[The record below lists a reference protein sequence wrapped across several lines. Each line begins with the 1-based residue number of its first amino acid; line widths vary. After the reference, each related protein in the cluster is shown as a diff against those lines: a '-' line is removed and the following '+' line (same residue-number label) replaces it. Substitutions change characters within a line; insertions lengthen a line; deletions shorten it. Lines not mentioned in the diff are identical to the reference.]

1 MTKTHQSW
9 FLQAFQWVKCQI
21 RKHLFSIFLW
31 NSYTETFQTFL
42 KIFLRNTN
50 SIFEIQVSKCVS
62 KNIESLLKICVNY
75 FDDFLKARIIFHLDL
90 IDLCLFITNL
100 FNCNAL
106 LIWLVRFFW
115 LNVKVFSFVVC
126 HPVHY
131 AWMGNFRILRKYIL
145 NLLYKIIHQL
155 YFFLWY
161 INSKRIFKFFS
172 IFLRFIF
179 IFILFFITNFSE
191 SYNLINK
198 FEILKL

>member
-1 MTKTHQSW
+1 M
-9 FLQAFQWVKCQI
+9 
-21 RKHLFSIFLW
+21 
-31 NSYTETFQTFL
+31 
-42 KIFLRNTN
+42 RNTN

-62 KNIESLLKICVNY
+62 KNIKSLLKICVNY

-100 FNCNAL
+100 FYWNTL

-115 LNVKVFSFVVC
+115 LNVKIFRFAIC

-131 AWMGNFRILRKYIL
+131 AWMGNFWILRKNIL
-145 NLLYKIIHQL
+145 NLLYEIINQL

-172 IFLRFIF
+172 NFLRFIF
-179 IFILFFITNFSE
+179 NFILFFITNFSE
-191 SYNLINK
+191 SYYLINK
-198 FEILKL
+198 FKILKL